1 MSAFSS
7 RSESRR
13 GCERRTLCARLAFV
27 YEEGLMGDEEI
38 REEVELAPGDIDVP
52 EEIEE
57 RLREQGADDEDEE
70 LEG

>member
-1 MSAFSS
+1 
-7 RSESRR
+7 
-13 GCERRTLCARLAFV
+13 
-27 YEEGLMGDEEI
+27 MGDEEI